1 MKIYT
6 KTGDQGSTSLVGGK
20 RISKSDLRL
29 EAYGSLDELNAS
41 LGFVRSFVLN
51 LKNQANF
58 APLAEELEGKIQRIQ
73 NYLFTLGSHLAC
85 VDKNL
90 LSKLPQFLD
99 SEISWMELQM
109 DELTEHLPELKNFIL
124 PGGAVVGSGLHLSR
138 TLCRRAERCVVRLS
152 QTETVE
158 EHIVIYLNRLSDF
171 LFVLARH
178 ANHQQGISDPIW
190 QK

>member
-1 MKIYT
+1 LKIYT
-6 KTGDQGSTSLVGGK
+6 KTGDQGSTSLVGGQ

-29 EAYGSLDELNAS
+29 DAYGSLDELNAS
-41 LGFVRSFVLN
+41 LGIVRSFVLN

-58 APLAEELEGKIQRIQ
+58 APLAEELDAKIQRIQ

-85 VDKNL
+85 ADAGLK
-90 LSKLPQFLD
+90 SKLPQFLD
-99 SEISWMELQM
+99 SEVTWMENQM

-124 PGGAVVGSGLHLSR
+124 PGGAVVGSGLHMSR
-138 TLCRRAERCVVRLS
+138 TLCRRAERSVVRLGEA
-152 QTETVE
+152 ETIE
-158 EHIVIYLNRLSDF
+158 EHIVIYLNRLSDY

-178 ANHQQGISDPIW
+178 SNHQQGISDPIW